1 MMPDLCNR
9 RLRDEWH
16 KYRDSVLAFASTRK
30 AKCNDLMQ
38 ILEAMDDLDEG
49 MVLFHLT

>member
-1 MMPDLCNR
+1 MPDLCNR

-16 KYRDSVLAFASTRK
+16 KCRDSVLALASTRK
-30 AKCNDLMQ
+30 AKSNDLMQ
-38 ILEAMDDLDEG
+38 ILEAMDDLNEG